1 MKLTKNVLK
10 KLIKEEVMQ
19 EESGNIVY
27 IVIYKVERDCREVEA
42 VFSTKEKAEAYIQEE
57 AEDPRRP
64 MTRDYDFEIETYEID
79 RYA

>member
-27 IVIYKVERDCREVEA
+27 IVMYKPEPEYREAEG
-42 VFSTKEKAEAYIQEE
+42 VFSTKEKAEVYIQEE
-57 AEDPRRP
+57 AQDPRRYAE
-64 MTRDYDFEIETYEID
+64 DYDFEIETYEID

>member
-1 MKLTKNVLK
+1 MKLTKNTIK

-19 EESGNIVY
+19 EESSNMVY
-27 IVIYKVERDCREVEA
+27 IVIYSPDRIPEVEA

-57 AEDPRRP
+57 DQDPQRYAK
-64 MTRDYDFEIETYEID
+64 TYDFEIETYEID